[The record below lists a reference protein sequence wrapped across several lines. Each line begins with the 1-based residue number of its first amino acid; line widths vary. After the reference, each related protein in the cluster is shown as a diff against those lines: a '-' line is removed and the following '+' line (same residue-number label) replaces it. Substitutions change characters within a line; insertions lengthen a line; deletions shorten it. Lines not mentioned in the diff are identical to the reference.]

1 MKKIKD
7 ALNHIFLKAKV
18 KKLCFLSAM
27 LGYKYTTDWI
37 INHVPEAA
45 YLIGDY
51 LKKHP
56 ETKNEMMKEYFKT
69 PDYIFDKAMNKY
81 RQMKLLETNGFE
93 TEELKMME
101 GLD

>member
-1 MKKIKD
+1 MKKLKD
-7 ALNHIFLKAKV
+7 IFHYIMTKTKV

-51 LKKHP
+51 LKRHP
-56 ETKNEMMKEYFKT
+56 EEKTEMMKEYFKN
-69 PDYIFDKAMNKY
+69 PDYIFDKACNKY
-81 RQMKLLETNGFE
+81 KQTKLLERNGFE
-93 TEELKMME
+93 TEEFKMME
-101 GLD
+101 EK

>member
-1 MKKIKD
+1 MTKLKD
-7 ALNHIFLKAKV
+7 IFHCLQTKTKT

-45 YLIGDY
+45 FLIGDY
-51 LKKHP
+51 LKVHP
-56 ETKNEMMKEYFKT
+56 EDKNEMMKEYFKD
-69 PDYIFDKAMNKY
+69 PDYIFDKALQKY
-81 RQMKLLETNGFE
+81 KQIKMLEENGFE

-101 GLD
+101 GL

>member
-1 MKKIKD
+1 MDKIKD
-7 ALNHIFLKAKV
+7 RFNYILSKAKA
-18 KKLCFLSAM
+18 KKLCLLSAM

-56 ETKNEMMKEYFKT
+56 EEKAEMMKEYFVS
-69 PDYIFDKAMNKY
+69 PDYIFDKALTKY
-81 RQMKLLETNGFE
+81 KQEKLLEKHGFE
-93 TEELKMME
+93 TEELRMME
-101 GLD
+101 GR

>member
-1 MKKIKD
+1 MKKLSNTFRCIMTKT
-7 ALNHIFLKAKV
+7 KA
-18 KKLCFLSAM
+18 KKLCLLSAM

-37 INHVPEAA
+37 INNVPEAA

-56 ETKNEMMKEYFKT
+56 EEKANMMKDYFKN
-69 PDYIFDKAMNKY
+69 PDYIFDKALNKY
-81 RQMKLLETNGFE
+81 KQEKMLKKNGFE

-101 GLD
+101 ER